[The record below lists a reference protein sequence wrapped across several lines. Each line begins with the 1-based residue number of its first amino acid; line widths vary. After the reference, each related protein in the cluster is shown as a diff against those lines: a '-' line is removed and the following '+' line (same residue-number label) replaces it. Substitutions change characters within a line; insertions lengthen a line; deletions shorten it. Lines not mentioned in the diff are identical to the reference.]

1 MCQIIKF
8 LRNYLLALTLFFTL
22 GVFNLWSQ
30 TDSVN
35 RENSYQTTEVVI
47 NTFNLF
53 EKSEIIEV
61 ALRFD
66 ITAYKETKP
75 EEEYLDALLTC
86 KYEGQDSINK
96 KIRLRARG
104 NYRYRTC
111 EFPPLRLNFKDTK
124 FGFSDLDSLNNV
136 KMVTHCFDNET
147 YQTYVLKEY
156 LIYRLYNMLTDY
168 SFRVRLLKIQ
178 YIDIGEEGLVFE
190 QYGFLIEP
198 LDRLLFRVN
207 ATEIEIENA
216 KLNSWDIEPAD
227 MDRISTFQYL
237 IGNADWYI
245 DLGHNFKFIQESG
258 DNSTKVIPIP
268 YDFDYSG
275 FVNTHYAEPRED
287 LNLKKVTDRA
297 YLGPCRS
304 EEEFRNIL
312 DEFKSREEY
321 FLDEVRN
328 FEYLDRTERK
338 ELINYIKSFYHLY
351 KRDKILDLLM
361 RECMKQDILDK
372 N

>member
-1 MCQIIKF
+1 MFQIVRF
-8 LRNYLLALTLFFTL
+8 LRYYLIAPALFFTL

-35 RENSYQTTEVVI
+35 RDNSYQIPEVVI

-53 EKSEIIEV
+53 EKSEILEV

-66 ITAYKETKP
+66 ITAYKENKP
-75 EEEYLDALLTC
+75 DEEYLDALLTC
-86 KYEGQDSINK
+86 KYNGQDSINK

-104 NYRYRTC
+104 NYRYNNC

-156 LIYRLYNMLTDY
+156 LIYRLYTMLTDY
-168 SFRVRLLKIQ
+168 SFRVRLLRVQ
-178 YIDIGEEGLVFE
+178 YIDIGEGGLVFE

-207 ATEIEIENA
+207 AIEIENENA
-216 KLNSWDIEPAD
+216 KLNSWDVEPAE
-227 MDRISTFQYL
+227 MDRVSTFQYL
-237 IGNADWYI
+237 IGNADWFI
-245 DLGHNFKFIQESG
+245 DLGHNIKFIQQSV
-258 DNSTKVIPIP
+258 DNSTRLIPIP

-297 YLGPCRS
+297 YMGPCRS
-304 EEEFRNIL
+304 EEEFRKML

-328 FEYLDRTERK
+328 FEYLDRTVRK
-338 ELINYIKSFYHLY
+338 ELIDYIESFFDLY
-351 KRDKILDLLM
+351 KKDKILNLLM
-361 RECMKQDILDK
+361 RKCVKQEIIDK